1 MGTLYGSLWSSVV
14 PLPQACPPYPSGT
27 KIQMEDVELSGD
39 SRFLTRG
46 TTWDYVITDTAND
59 RKREKRQEEEEGL
72 ECPMFTSPSKDQQLD
87 N

>member
-1 MGTLYGSLWSSVV
+1 
-14 PLPQACPPYPSGT
+14 
-27 KIQMEDVELSGD
+27 MEDVELSGD

-72 ECPMFTSPSKDQQLD
+72 ECPMFTSPSKDQ
-87 N
+87 